1 MYVYLDE
8 TTFGEND
15 EYSGYA
21 SLITKSRIEN
31 AVIVDALNNL
41 RADSDIAK
49 KRFKEHDGR
58 TLDREYF
65 HAADDSQNGHSHLCS
80 SINNN
85 IVGKFSSHYFKTKE
99 HNFKNTEEAYD
110 LASKLSMLSVL
121 SESDEVTFVFEERND
136 LTRRY
141 IEKWWDSLW
150 LDLLKSQYTH
160 PYIRTYYPILNFEIC
175 SKSDP
180 GLQVVDF
187 ILWASTRQVV
197 GKKCPWL
204 DRLKCWFR
212 TETNP
217 EDGTWGGHSLSF
229 GMKEKDNKET
239 YKITDYQHENEKL
252 NSLEYLTHYIVN
264 AQKVINLVA
273 SLGCQNGVEHFWSEI
288 EFISDTRIKKGNADH
303 IEKLAAC
310 FLKLFDNVSLIKYE
324 TSKEDKAFWL
334 MCRKC
339 LAYALHTHDVGGRI
353 HSIRLSDIRNE
364 IIDNDAEA
372 LQQC

>member
-8 TTFGEND
+8 TTFGENN

-21 SLITKSRIEN
+21 CFITKYRIEN
-31 AVIVDALNNL
+31 SVIVEALNNL
-41 RADSDIAK
+41 RADPDVA
-49 KRFKEHDGR
+49 REQFKEHDSR

-65 HAADDSQNGHSHLCS
+65 HAADDSQNGHSHLCR
-80 SINNN
+80 SINKN
-85 IVGKFSSHYFKTKE
+85 IVGNFSSHYFKTKE

-136 LTRRY
+136 LTRKY

-150 LDLLKSQYTH
+150 PDILKSQFTY
-160 PYIRTYYPILNFEIC
+160 PYIRTFYPVLNYEIC

-187 ILWASTRQVV
+187 ILWASTRQVLD
-197 GKKCPWL
+197 KNCPWFN
-204 DRLKCWFR
+204 RLECWFK
-212 TETNP
+212 TEIKP
-217 EDGTWGGHSLSF
+217 ESETWGGHSLSF
-229 GMKEKDNKET
+229 GMNEKDNKET
-239 YKITDYQHENEKL
+239 YTITDYQHDNEQL
-252 NSLEYLTHYIVN
+252 NSFEYQTHYIVN

-273 SLGCQNGVEHFWSEI
+273 SLGPQKGVDHFWSEI
-288 EFISDTRIKKGNADH
+288 EFLHNTRVQKSTASH
-303 IEKLAAC
+303 IEKLATC
-310 FLKLFDNVSLIKYE
+310 FLKLFDNVTLIKDD

-339 LAYALHTHDVGGRI
+339 FSYALHKHDVGGRM
-353 HSIRLSDIRNE
+353 HSIRLSDIRNK
-364 IIDNDAEA
+364 IIENDADA